1 MTSLSKKKYLKV
13 LLSSSC
19 PGGLLM
25 KGGEWVYV

>member
-1 MTSLSKKKYLKV
+1 MTCLLKKKYLKV